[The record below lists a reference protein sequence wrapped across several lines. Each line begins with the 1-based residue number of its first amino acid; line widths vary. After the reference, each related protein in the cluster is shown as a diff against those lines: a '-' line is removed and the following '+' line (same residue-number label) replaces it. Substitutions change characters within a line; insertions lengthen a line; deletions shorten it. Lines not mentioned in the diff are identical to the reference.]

1 MRNLHKWDELLP
13 EEFFAELGRAPIVY
27 WCCGA
32 MEEHGLHMALGNDWI
47 QMHEVCLRAAE
58 VTGGIVFPAVPFAP
72 AGIPGYSREELRSGG
87 KELYPPS
94 LWVSREL
101 CQQLYTEL
109 MESFADMGFQV
120 CIALG
125 GHYPA
130 DLLLRELAEQKEGRI
145 RGMRFYGGGTV
156 DLLQE
161 KIRDMAR
168 EDPTT
173 GGHGGMWESSLVMA
187 VRPDWAELGRAER
200 VTDAPFASQLK
211 NRSPECLERIRDA
224 SVEFGEELLVLAVD
238 ETVRHVRELLAL
250 GPCKCPVA
258 RDEETR

>member
-13 EEFFAELGRAPIVY
+13 EELFAEMARAPIAY

-47 QMHEVCLRAAE
+47 QMYEVCLRAAA
-58 VTGGIVFPAVPFAP
+58 VTGGVVFPAVPFAP

-101 CQQLYTEL
+101 CERLYTEL
-109 MESFADMGFQV
+109 MESFADMGFKV

-130 DLLLRELAEQKEGRI
+130 DLLLRELEKQNEGRI
-145 RGMRFYGGGTV
+145 GNMLFYGGGTV
-156 DLLQE
+156 ELLQD
-161 KIRDMAR
+161 KIAEMGRD
-168 EDPTT
+168 DPTL

-187 VRPDWAELGRAER
+187 VRPDWADLSRAER
-200 VTDAPFASQLK
+200 VVDAPFPSQLT
-211 NRSPECLERIRDA
+211 NMSPEKLARIKDA
-224 SVEFGEELLVLAVD
+224 TAEFGAELLELAVAQ
-238 ETVRHVRELLAL
+238 TVERARALLAAAGEL
-250 GPCKCPVA
+250 KAGA
-258 RDEETR
+258 